1 MWRRRANIRSVA
13 RVCRT
18 AIGCR
23 EPRAVDVTTPPLQT
37 TTESIDL
44 RGAQVGEVGARAE
57 LYRRYAAVVHGIAVA
72 LVGHHDADDVTQDV
86 FLKVFR
92 SIDELR
98 DPAALAPW
106 LCGIARNTARD
117 WLRRRRRRAAE
128 PLVAEIEAAEAP
140 SEDALAARV
149 LALVR
154 TLPDAYR
161 ETLVLR
167 LVEGLSGAEI
177 AARTGLT
184 HGSVRVNLHRGMS
197 LLRPLLDSE
206 GWR

>member
-1 MWRRRANIRSVA
+1 VWASA
-13 RVCRT
+13 
-18 AIGCR
+18 AA
-23 EPRAVDVTTPPLQT
+23 EPPRAVDVTVQPLRPP
-37 TTESIDL
+37 TESIDL
-44 RGAQVGEVGARAE
+44 RGLQVGEGGVRAE
-57 LYRRYAAVVHGIAVA
+57 FYRRYAPVVHGIAVA
-72 LVGHHDADDVTQDV
+72 FVGGTDADDVTQDV

-106 LCGIARNTARD
+106 VCGIARNAARD
-117 WLRRRRRRAAE
+117 WLRQRRRRVTAPLEDDPAAPE
-128 PLVAEIEAAEAP
+128 RGDDQLAE
-140 SEDALAARV
+140 RV

-154 TLPDAYR
+154 SLPEAYR

-197 LLRPLLDSE
+197 LLRPLLHE
-206 GWR
+206 EEWR